1 MIPSVEI
8 ENTQDLFMRLGVN
21 KNTLSSAQKKFLPN
35 KRISTDVNKLLNRV
49 KIKDKYEKKRKVFL
63 LSLSSIPILITA
75 IIIIL

>member
-1 MIPSVEI
+1 MKS
-8 ENTQDLFMRLGVN
+8 DYWSA
-21 KNTLSSAQKKFLPN
+21 KNIYNESKHSAQKKFLPN